1 MSMSVTFYLNCYFSV
16 RLSLILMQHA
26 MNDMRTR
33 VYRVTDQ
40 ILNIFMNYA
49 NQVKGA
55 HKMQ

>member
-1 MSMSVTFYLNCYFSV
+1 
-16 RLSLILMQHA
+16 MQHA